1 MKKFSA
7 EVKEKLFFDCLAAVL
22 ALLVG
27 TPWFFAAA
35 YSFSQG
41 RIKEGFL
48 WGMGGIVFPVWFLV
62 KPDLKWG
69 CALQALCLFLA
80 LCGPLFIKIAQL
92 PPRFQSAVILIVILA
107 AAGSAVGG
115 WLRRGKS

>member
-1 MKKFSA
+1 MKRLSA
-7 EVKEKLFFDCLAAVL
+7 EAKEKLFFDCLAAAL

-48 WGMGGIVFPVWFLV
+48 WGLGGVVFPVLFLV

-69 CALQALCLFLA
+69 CALQVLCVFLA
-80 LCGPLFIKIAQL
+80 LCGPLFIRIAQL
-92 PPRFQSAVILIVILA
+92 PPRLLSAIVLIVILA
-107 AAGSAVGG
+107 AAGSALDA
-115 WLRRGKS
+115 WLRRGRD